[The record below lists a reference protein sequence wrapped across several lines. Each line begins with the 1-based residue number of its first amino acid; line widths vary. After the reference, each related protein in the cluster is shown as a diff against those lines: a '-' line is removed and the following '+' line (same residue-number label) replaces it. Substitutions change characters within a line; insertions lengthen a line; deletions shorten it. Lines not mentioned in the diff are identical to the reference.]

1 MNGMSGL
8 KFLASRWASHK
19 IVLIITLVLFAGMMA
34 AVIVFHTDPA
44 AYDDPDADY
53 LMCKLCGLIPMI
65 TGVMLPGIFLSA
77 EVSGNR
83 FIRAIPA
90 AEKLFRR
97 DIPLFGLALNLGWGL
112 LSNGVY
118 AAFILISGRDS
129 CNISDM
135 LLLSSVIALIYTI
148 GAGAFLSSRAGAAL
162 AILSYLPFLPYMAV
176 LGKLPE
182 KIKFE
187 GFGIPVWGAALI
199 FCGAYVLGTVI
210 SAVISGACW
219 RRGNFRE
226 PEYGGIYNKQF

>member
-1 MNGMSGL
+1 MGKRRKIMSGL

-19 IVLIITLVLFAGMMA
+19 IVLIITLVFFAGMMA

-65 TGVMLPGIFLSA
+65 TGVMLPGIFLGA

-90 AEKLFRR
+90 ADKLFRR

-162 AILSYLPFLPYMAV
+162 AFLSYLPYMAV

-182 KIKFE
+182 KIRFE

-199 FCGAYVLGTVI
+199 FCGAYVLGAVI

-226 PEYGGIYNKQF
+226 PEYGGIYKK